1 MAGRPPLRI
10 GSHGKISRKHLGD
23 AVWLARC
30 RYRDGDGVTRIVERR
45 GPVGDQYGKL
55 AEDALIEALGAR
67 RPPAGGDEVTLDTK
81 LTVLV
86 DRHIDRLEEDGR
98 AATTIDTY
106 RVTAGK
112 LAKVIGGVRVGE
124 ATPARIER
132 RCGRCEPVMVPV
144 WPATRG

>member
-23 AVWLARC
+23 GVWLARC
-30 RYRDGDGVTRIVERR
+30 RYRDCDGVTRIVERR

-67 RPPAGGDEVTLDTK
+67 RAPAAGGEVTLDTK

-86 DRHIDRLEEDGR
+86 DRHIDRLEEE
-98 AATTIDTY
+98 
-106 RVTAGK
+106 
-112 LAKVIGGVRVGE
+112 GVSPRSIRTGS
-124 ATPARIER
+124 PRISR
-132 RCGRCEPVMVPV
+132 RG
-144 WPATRG
+144 

>member
-23 AVWLARC
+23 GVWLARC

-67 RPPAGGDEVTLDTK
+67 RTFRPAGA
-81 LTVLV
+81 
-86 DRHIDRLEEDGR
+86 RSPS
-98 AATTIDTY
+98 
-106 RVTAGK
+106 
-112 LAKVIGGVRVGE
+112 
-124 ATPARIER
+124 TPS
-132 RCGRCEPVMVPV
+132 
-144 WPATRG
+144 